1 MSETEVCSPVSRR
14 GGAVG
19 SGQPLSPG
27 ARSNPG
33 RTDAQR
39 DRPLDASPPP
49 RIMKTH
55 SEPAPGEPPPAAST
69 TIVGPED

>member
-1 MSETEVCSPVSRR
+1 MAETEVRSPISRR
-14 GGAVG
+14 GSAVG

-33 RTDAQR
+33 RVDAPR
-39 DRPLDASPPP
+39 AAASEPPRLDARRS
-49 RIMKTH
+49 K
-55 SEPAPGEPPPAAST
+55 PARAQT